1 MEHGISRL
9 AALTLALAGLVGCG
23 TQSDNGNLEGA
34 PIAPASQPSSAAPSV
49 VIETADFRA
58 ELSARGGSLTEL
70 TMKDPRY
77 ERDGQRIDLVST
89 DKPAYLPLRLAFTG
103 IDVPAEAVWSVEQLS
118 PSAARFTYKAGDVTL
133 VRKVEAG
140 AGPYQLWSTLRV
152 HNGGPKAQKLGVA
165 VEAHHYMRRDQE
177 QGGFLAGRSPLLAST
192 LCVQEDTPKRFDR
205 EDAVEDKPSIEG
217 NVTLGSVDSVY
228 FAQAIAAAD
237 KPFDKC
243 SVMGSERGGT
253 PDKPEGAVLSVKL
266 DHPAVEVAPRSD
278 ATLRTVA
285 YVGPKIPKD
294 LFAAGHGFSHT
305 SYVGGMPGVDLIAR
319 SLVAMLEFIH
329 GNVIANWGVAIILL
343 TLSVKL
349 LLYPLTAKSFESM
362 AAMRRI
368 KPEID
373 ALNAKYGEDRE
384 KKGAAMMELY
394 RKNKINPA
402 GGCLPQLL
410 QLPIW
415 WALYTSLSTNIEL
428 FKRPFFGFWQD
439 LAAPDPYYVL
449 PIGLGL
455 LMWVQQR
462 ITPSTMDPAQAK
474 MMMYLMP
481 AMITSFML
489 FLPAGLC
496 IYMFTNS
503 VLSIGQQAPQN
514 GGSAGTDSPASDP
527 EASAR
532 RTGRG
537 RA

>member
-1 MEHGISRL
+1 
-9 AALTLALAGLVGCG
+9 
-23 TQSDNGNLEGA
+23 
-34 PIAPASQPSSAAPSV
+34 V
-49 VIETADFRA
+49 VAIDTADFHA
-58 ELSARGGSLTEL
+58 LLSAHGGGLTQL

-77 ERDGQRIDLVST
+77 ERDGQPIDLVTT
-89 DKPAYLPLRLAFTG
+89 DKPAFLPLRLSFDG
-103 IDVPAEAVWSVEQLS
+103 VNVPADATWQAEQLG
-118 PSAARFTYKAGDVTL
+118 PSAARFTLKVGDVTL
-133 VRKVEAG
+133 VRKIEAG
-140 AGPYQLWSTLRV
+140 AGPYQLWSTLRI
-152 HNGGPKAQKLGVA
+152 HNAGSQPQKVGVGI
-165 VEAHHYMRRDQE
+165 EAHHYMRRDQE

-192 LCVQEDTPKRFDR
+192 LCVEDGTPKRFDR
-205 EDAVEDKPSIEG
+205 EDAVEDKPSVEG
-217 NVTLGSVDSVY
+217 HVGVGSVDSVY
-228 FAQAIAAAD
+228 FAQAIATD
-237 KPFDKC
+237 GEPFERC
-243 SVMGSERGGT
+243 AVSGSERGGT
-253 PDKPEGAVLSVKL
+253 PEKPEGAVLSVRL
-266 DHPAVEVAPRSD
+266 SHPSTSVPAGGDVK
-278 ATLRTVA
+278 LRTVA

-294 LFAAGHGFSHT
+294 LFAAGHGLSHT
-305 SYVGGMPGVDLIAR
+305 SFVGGMPGVDVIAR
-319 SLVAMLEFIH
+319 SLVAMLELIH
-329 GNVIANWGVAIILL
+329 GHVIANWGVAIILL

-362 AAMRRI
+362 AAMRRL

-373 ALNAKYGEDRE
+373 ALNQKYGEDRE
-384 KKGAAMMELY
+384 KKGAAMMALY
-394 RKNKINPA
+394 REHKINPA

-415 WALYTSLSTNIEL
+415 WALYTSLSTNVEL

-439 LAAPDPYYVL
+439 LAAPDPYYAL

-503 VLSIGQQAPQN
+503 VLSIGQQRFIEHRLAQKTAVV
-514 GGSAGTDSPASDP
+514 GGPAGTNSPASDP